1 MPSSDSKRLTRWAR
15 LLPPKEEEPQKELT
29 QEDFEEATVLWSGP
43 DNTWRGTEVRGPG
56 PPYNKPRHTLPR
68 NSDFRIHWD
77 KKRGLWYW
85 YHKTTLKT
93 QYTPP
98 FGILLQIPFTE
109 EDYAEIGEQPTP
121 GNEPEPPASPPE
133 ILDEPPEDPPLL
145 LKGKGRAPTPIDTE
159 QENPFT
165 LATTSQGGYIPPL
178 VHTPVQQTPASGSIS
193 LWNPRSPKQDSSPE
207 PEPIQLPKQV
217 ITVHPFTKLPLA
229 LSTRLPPA
237 VIHNISAFAG
247 FPQQLL
253 QPVQP
258 IVVQAIQAPPMAAQ
272 PVTLADL
279 TTAMNKL
286 KGGALSF
293 NGSGDALGFK
303 NRMNLLITTKGITDD
318 DEKLREWLGHL
329 SGQAL
334 SWAAPFFE
342 DLFNT
347 TQGYVRVYNLG
358 QFLAAFD
365 RTYAYYNMQDKSR
378 KQLDALQQGSKSVGN
393 YVQQFQS
400 LIHHTGYG
408 VAEILQRFLR
418 GLNKNIRHDLALM
431 RMDNTLENAIEHAQR
446 LELLR
451 ST

>member
-1 MPSSDSKRLTRWAR
+1 MCSSDL
-15 LLPPKEEEPQKELT
+15 
-29 QEDFEEATVLWSGP
+29 
-43 DNTWRGTEVRGPG
+43 
-56 PPYNKPRHTLPR
+56 
-68 NSDFRIHWD
+68 
-77 KKRGLWYW
+77 
-85 YHKTTLKT
+85 
-93 QYTPP
+93 
-98 FGILLQIPFTE
+98 
-109 EDYAEIGEQPTP
+109 
-121 GNEPEPPASPPE
+121 
-133 ILDEPPEDPPLL
+133 
-145 LKGKGRAPTPIDTE
+145 
-159 QENPFT
+159 
-165 LATTSQGGYIPPL
+165 
-178 VHTPVQQTPASGSIS
+178 
-193 LWNPRSPKQDSSPE
+193 KQDSSPE

-229 LSTRLPPA
+229 LSTRIPPA
-237 VIHNISAFAG
+237 VIQNISAFAG
-247 FPQQLL
+247 FPQQVL

-258 IVVQAIQAPPMAAQ
+258 IAVQAIQAPPMAAQ
-272 PVTLADL
+272 LVTLADL

-303 NRMNLLITTKGITDD
+303 NRMNLLITTKRITDD
-318 DEKLREWLGHL
+318 DEKLQEWLGHL

-347 TQGYVRVYNLG
+347 TQGYVRLYNLG
-358 QFLAAFD
+358 HFLAAFD

-378 KQLDALQQGSKSVGN
+378 KQLDALQQGSKSVGT

-418 GLNKNIRHDLALM
+418 GLNKNIRHNLALM

-451 ST
+451 SGEPDPWSDPGRNNRSSNTSTRNTQYVPMEIDAT